1 MGQEINASQFTAQD
15 FSRFLCR
22 LNEETDLLGEHFKKR
37 LLSAGSNIGGFE
49 LEAWL
54 IDGNGQ
60 PAPVNQQFLRQVNNA
75 LVVPE
80 LAAFNV
86 ELNSHPAAL
95 QGDALA
101 AMEKNLAAT
110 WSACQETAAD
120 LNAHLIMIGILPSV
134 TQQQLSLKNMSSQAR
149 YRALNEQVFKLRH
162 GEPLHLHIEGQEVL
176 KLTHHD
182 VMLEAGTTSL
192 QIHLQVPADKAHH
205 YLNLAQIF
213 SAPMVAMAAN
223 SPYLFGHD
231 LWQESRIPL
240 FEQAV
245 EVGSPKQR
253 RVTFGNSYVAES
265 IFECFRENLESYPVL
280 VPIDRSTDHRPFP
293 HLRFHNGTIWRWNRP
308 LIGVETEPAHV
319 RIEHRVVAAG
329 PSVVDSIA
337 NVALFYGLSQCWA
350 GDTSALIDQIDFPTA
365 RTNFYKCARY
375 GLDAE
380 IEWQSGKRE
389 SVQRLLLNDL
399 LPQARQGLQQLCID
413 ETDVNKYLGV
423 LESRIA
429 SGTNGAAW
437 QRQWVAR
444 HGRDMTALTLAY
456 YRNQESGR
464 PVHEWPL

>member
-1 MGQEINASQFTAQD
+1 MGQEINASQFSAQD
-15 FSRFLCR
+15 FSRFLRR
-22 LNEETDLLGEHFKKR
+22 LKEETEQLGEHFQNRR
-37 LLSAGSNIGGFE
+37 LSMDSNIGGFE

-54 IDGNGQ
+54 IDGHGQ
-60 PAPVNQQFLRQVNNA
+60 PAPINQQFLQQIDNT

-86 ELNSHPAAL
+86 ELNSHPVAL
-95 QGDALA
+95 RGDALST
-101 AMEKNLAAT
+101 MEQDLGRT
-110 WSACQETAAD
+110 WTACQKTAAD
-120 LNAHLIMIGILPSV
+120 LNAHLIMTGILPSV
-134 TQQQLSLKNMSSQAR
+134 SQQQLSLKNMSAQAR

-162 GEPLHLHIEGQEVL
+162 GQPLHLHIEGQEVL
-176 KLTHHD
+176 KLTHRD

-205 YLNLAQIF
+205 YLNLAQVF

-253 RVTFGNSYVAES
+253 RVTFGKGYIAES
-265 IFECFRENLESYPVL
+265 IFECFRENLECYPVL
-280 VPIDRSTDHRPFP
+280 VPIDRSTDDRPFP

-319 RIEHRVVAAG
+319 RIEHRVAAAG
-329 PSVVDSIA
+329 PSVPDSIA
-337 NVALFYGLSQCWA
+337 NAALFYGLSQYWA
-350 GDTSALIDQIDFPTA
+350 GQTPALIDQIDFRTA
-365 RTNFYKCARY
+365 RTNFYQCARY
-375 GLDAE
+375 GLKAE
-380 IEWQSGKRE
+380 IEWHPGQRD
-389 SVQRLLLNDL
+389 SVQRILLNDL
-399 LPQARQGLQQLCID
+399 LPQARQGLQQLGID
-413 ETDVNKYLGV
+413 ETDIKKYLDL
-423 LESRIA
+423 LETRID
-429 SGTNGAAW
+429 SGINGAAW